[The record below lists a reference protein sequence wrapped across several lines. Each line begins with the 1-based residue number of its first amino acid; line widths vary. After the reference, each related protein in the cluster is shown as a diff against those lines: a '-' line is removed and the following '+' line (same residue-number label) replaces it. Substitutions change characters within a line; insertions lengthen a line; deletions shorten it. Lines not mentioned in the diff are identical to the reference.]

1 MIVEKTGISGGSS
14 RGWLRRSRRVCAC
27 AAAACGGAEGEGGG
41 GGEGVGGNHC
51 ARAERAKQ
59 GASRR
64 SARRVGPAQPAPGR
78 GSAAVAMNNFHI
90 YEQIGRGKHSVV
102 YKSRRKKTIQYYA
115 VKSVDKSQKARVL
128 QEVRILHALRHE
140 AVLRFHAWY
149 ETSNHLWLILEYCVG
164 GDMSTLL
171 KQDGVL
177 PEASVHD
184 FGRGLADALYFL
196 HSQGIVYVA
205 LRPSNVLLDEDGRL
219 KLCDFGN
226 ALRLTDIERA
236 AARGGAGPAAK
247 HGTGRGA
254 PCYMAPELFAD
265 GSFHSFASD
274 LWALGCVIYECVTG
288 TPPFVD
294 SSFQKLVA
302 MILDDETPPLPEGTS
317 PALVGLVS
325 KLLEKDPAKR
335 IGWSEVRVHPVW
347 RVPLHERKLPAQPAF
362 EAFLRKSRL
371 AAAVTAPDGRGAAGV
386 EGTSGT
392 KAVHKLEQHAVDAPV
407 SRNAGHALAGGV
419 DQVDKENAARTS
431 TARASVARRT
441 SGVDVLRLS
450 IAARDNQDDEEV
462 EGYVGKAGGNAVQGH
477 APGNSAFGHD
487 DNDGDVA
494 LSDTE
499 TELNFETGVGGGGEA
514 NNKISAGVVD
524 HANSAGADRT
534 TPGEDGA
541 DDVAPT
547 DISADEPDAS
557 AFGRTSRSRRS
568 GPWESAVAPD
578 GPLSVGSNGHD
589 KAAGDLAN
597 GAQDGEHAVGEDS
610 TPQGSEARTCSAASV
625 VEELLWHRSD
635 QAVKPIVHNRRIEKV
650 AEPTYDRR
658 LLPFRASALDEML
671 AMAQPELEDF
681 LTQVYRSLSGSVPLQ
696 ERLNSLCYF
705 ETLCSNQS
713 AANVLINSSLMGL
726 LVRILRSA
734 KSPAL
739 RARLAAVMGTLLRHA
754 TYIAEE
760 LAQSGV
766 AEALTEALGER
777 DERLKRRA
785 MAALGEL
792 LFYVATQAQEA
803 GMVSGAGNG
812 GRVRPSPWHIPHEVV
827 GAMTQL
833 LRPGEDEVAAHYAA
847 KTIENVASGT
857 GEWPTRVSTVE
868 MATNLASLYST
879 CRSEQLRATVAGAL
893 ARVLRQRRGL
903 AAGVMR
909 HSGGAKLLARGVADP
924 QGRASQAMASIA
936 CVALMDT
943 SSGEAGRPAIVL
955 TVTEERLLLPPLLAC
970 LEQSAVVL
978 RGKACLALLLLVS
991 RSPRAL
997 RQACASR
1004 LLPTLDRLAA
1014 DSSFMGN
1021 DYGADALR
1029 ALQAECVS
1037 TATAIIDSTV
1047 SELRKRR
1054 TQSQQN
1060 QSRGGG
1066 ALALF
1071 PAVLFVVG
1079 SASLRV
1085 QAANDA
1091 LIDKL
1096 GELVRL
1102 TLAPRVSGGVF
1113 SPSSVPLEF
1122 ATCLLQTV
1130 EACAS
1135 QPDLLLERAAAVTS
1149 RLLPP
1154 LADAVAGGSVSELRF
1169 QALRTIGDL
1178 LGPILSTPGTY
1189 DAYAREVAD
1198 ACILRLGPVYSD
1210 LLSDE
1215 EPIPL
1220 CTLKLLGSLMERDA
1234 ARYAVAAARSGL
1246 IPHFVS
1252 FLSVSSM
1259 LCNVHNIKLVRH
1271 VLQLDESELP
1281 TTELV
1286 SLQASAAVAGV
1297 LEYAATNTVEP
1308 FLEPALAIAAALLR
1322 RGADTTDKLAPLAPL
1337 ARELEGHPSAHVAE
1351 AAAAFAACL
1360 QDAAGTGTEQ

>member
-1 MIVEKTGISGGSS
+1 M
-14 RGWLRRSRRVCAC
+14 
-27 AAAACGGAEGEGGG
+27 
-41 GGEGVGGNHC
+41 
-51 ARAERAKQ
+51 
-59 GASRR
+59 
-64 SARRVGPAQPAPGR
+64 
-78 GSAAVAMNNFHI
+78 
-90 YEQIGRGKHSVV
+90 
-102 YKSRRKKTIQYYA
+102 
-115 VKSVDKSQKARVL
+115 
-128 QEVRILHALRHE
+128 
-140 AVLRFHAWY
+140 
-149 ETSNHLWLILEYCVG
+149 
-164 GDMSTLL
+164 
-171 KQDGVL
+171 
-177 PEASVHD
+177 
-184 FGRGLADALYFL
+184 
-196 HSQGIVYVA
+196 
-205 LRPSNVLLDEDGRL
+205 
-219 KLCDFGN
+219 
-226 ALRLTDIERA
+226 
-236 AARGGAGPAAK
+236 
-247 HGTGRGA
+247 
-254 PCYMAPELFAD
+254 
-265 GSFHSFASD
+265 
-274 LWALGCVIYECVTG
+274 
-288 TPPFVD
+288 
-294 SSFQKLVA
+294 
-302 MILDDETPPLPEGTS
+302 
-317 PALVGLVS
+317 
-325 KLLEKDPAKR
+325 
-335 IGWSEVRVHPVW
+335 
-347 RVPLHERKLPAQPAF
+347 
-362 EAFLRKSRL
+362 
-371 AAAVTAPDGRGAAGV
+371 
-386 EGTSGT
+386 
-392 KAVHKLEQHAVDAPV
+392 
-407 SRNAGHALAGGV
+407 
-419 DQVDKENAARTS
+419 
-431 TARASVARRT
+431 
-441 SGVDVLRLS
+441 LRLS

-462 EGYVGKAGGNAVQGH
+462 EGYLGKAGGNAVQGH
-477 APGNSAFGHD
+477 APGKSAFGHD

-589 KAAGDLAN
+589 KAASDLAN

-650 AEPTYDRR
+650 AEPTYARR

-803 GMVSGAGNG
+803 GMVSGAGNS
-812 GRVRPSPWHIPHEVV
+812 GRVRPSPWHIPMRWSAPWRSCC
-827 GAMTQL
+827 GRRGRSRSA
-833 LRPGEDEVAAHYAA
+833 LRCSH
-847 KTIENVASGT
+847 
-857 GEWPTRVSTVE
+857 R
-868 MATNLASLYST
+868 
-879 CRSEQLRATVAGAL
+879 CRSAPTVRRYDRRDGHEPRVAIQHLPLEQLRATVADCKGIASAPRL
-893 ARVLRQRRGL
+893 PPASCDTGWSE
-903 AAGVMR
+903 AAGAWR
-909 HSGGAKLLARGVADP
+909 SRPSRSAARLWRRLPAWPHGH
-924 QGRASQAMASIA
+924 
-936 CVALMDT
+936 L
-943 SSGEAGRPAIVL
+943 SGEAGRPAIVL
-955 TVTEERLLLPPLLAC
+955 TVTEERLLLPLLAC

-978 RGKACLALLLLVS
+978 RAGVPRAPPAGQPL
-991 RSPRAL
+991 PRAL

-1198 ACILRLGPVYSD
+1198 ACVLRLGPVYSD

-1281 TTELV
+1281 TTGL

-1308 FLEPALAIAAALLR
+1308 FWSPLAIAAALLR

-1337 ARELEGHPSAHVAE
+1337 ARELEDRRRTSPRLPRVC
-1351 AAAAFAACL
+1351 CL
-1360 QDAAGTGTEQ
+1360 PAGRGWHRHEQ